1 MKGVFF
7 MQKMS
12 KTKKMILSSLMLTL
26 SIVLSRFLSIKT
38 PLLLISFNF
47 VPIML
52 SSIWLGPKY
61 TAIISGISDVIGAI
75 LFPFG
80 EFFIGFTIS
89 NILMGL
95 IYGVLLYKREG
106 EFTRKELI
114 IRLIISSLVVM
125 IFINLGLNVIWLNIM
140 YEKAFIVLITTRII
154 KELVMIPIQV
164 ITITILIEA
173 LKPITKKY
181 LI

>member
-1 MKGVFF
+1 
-7 MQKMS
+7 
-12 KTKKMILSSLMLTL
+12 
-26 SIVLSRFLSIKT
+26 
-38 PLLLISFNF
+38 
-47 VPIML
+47 
-52 SSIWLGPKY
+52 
-61 TAIISGISDVIGAI
+61 
-75 LFPFG
+75 
-80 EFFIGFTIS
+80 
-89 NILMGL
+89 
-95 IYGVLLYKREG
+95 
-106 EFTRKELI
+106 
-114 IRLIISSLVVM
+114 M